1 MTEYSYCYLNTYT
14 NIIEPTTPRTP
25 LVLDWS
31 GLVQEKQCSLI
42 WVYVKRGVRGVSCA
56 ISAFSCGLLL
66 CFCVV
71 PVRVLMGC
79 AYVAC
84 VLLMCSCV
92 VPVRVLMGCAY
103 VVHVLLMCS
112 CVVQVRY
119 SCVAHV
125 LLLCCSWD
133 AHVLL
138 VLPMCCS
145 CVAHGM
151 RMCCI
156 CCPCY
161 AHFAHVLLMGCA
173 YVARVVLT
181 HYSCDACVLLMWLT
195 YTLIS
200 IAGLTN

>member
-1 MTEYSYCYLNTYT
+1 MTEYSYCCLNTYT

-25 LVLDWS
+25 LVLDLS

-42 WVYVKRGVRGVSCA
+42 WVYVKRVVRGVSCA

-66 CFCVV
+66 CF
-71 PVRVLMGC
+71 
-79 AYVAC
+79 
-84 VLLMCSCV
+84 CV

-138 VLPMCCS
+138 VLPMCCL